1 MTDLSIFGA
10 EEILLPPEPGLPH
23 LRGDRAS
30 ELTLGPGS
38 ISVAEGWIEAL
49 DDDAGAAQRMDA
61 GGCSIVPGFV
71 DCHTSLPW
79 AGFRAGDYARLVA
92 GEQAAVVERGG
103 GGVRGAAADLA
114 AADDEEVLAQAGR
127 IADEMLYHGTT
138 TLEARTGYGLERQA
152 ELRQLRLAAELADQG
167 RQDVAVTALLAHRLP
182 EGWAVE
188 GWLGEVEHLLP
199 AAQSSATV
207 ESLAVDAGVFDAA
220 AVQRLGELARRH
232 GMMLRVDA
240 ERRGRTGVV
249 PGALEA
255 GARALDGLAHLDEAG
270 VKALAAA
277 PAAAVLLPAEE
288 YLTAER
294 LAPGGP
300 LSDAGAI
307 CALATGA
314 NPVTAPVAS
323 LPLVIALAVR
333 HYRWT
338 VREALLASTLNA
350 AWVLDRSDEVG
361 SIETGKAADLVVL
374 DGPVEQLPFRL
385 GHNPVVAVVVGGELV
400 YVRPGQAWR
409 VKRA

>member
-10 EEILLPPEPGLPH
+10 QEVLLPPERGLTH
-23 LRGDRAS
+23 LRGSRAG
-30 ELTLGPGS
+30 ELSLEPGS
-38 ISVAEGWIEAL
+38 VSVAEGWIEAL
-49 DDDAGAAQRMDA
+49 DDDPDAAQRLDA
-61 GGCSIVPGFV
+61 SGCSVVPGFV

-79 AGFRAGDYARLVA
+79 AGFRSGDYVRVVA
-92 GEQAAVVERGG
+92 GERAAAVEESG

-114 AADDEEVLAQAGR
+114 GAEDDDVLAQAGR
-127 IADEMLYHGTT
+127 VADEMLYHGTT
-138 TLEARTGYGLERQA
+138 TLEARSGYGLERQA
-152 ELRQLRLAAELADQG
+152 ELRHLRLTAELADQA
-167 RQDVAVTALLAHRLP
+167 RQDIAVTALLLHRLP
-182 EGWAVE
+182 EGWATE
-188 GWLGEVEHLLP
+188 GWLGELDHLLP
-199 AAQSSATV
+199 AALSSATV
-207 ESLAVDAGVFDAA
+207 ESLAVDAGAFGAA
-220 AVQRLGELARRH
+220 GVQRLGELAKRH
-232 GMMLRVDA
+232 GLMLRVDA

-249 PGALEA
+249 GAALAA

-270 VKALAAA
+270 VKALAGAE
-277 PAAAVLLPAEE
+277 AAAVLLPAEE
-288 YLTAER
+288 YLMAER

-323 LPLVIALAVR
+323 LPVVMALAVR

-338 VREALLASTLNA
+338 AREALLACTLNA

-374 DGPVEQLPFRL
+374 DGPVDELPFRL

-409 VKRA
+409 VKRS